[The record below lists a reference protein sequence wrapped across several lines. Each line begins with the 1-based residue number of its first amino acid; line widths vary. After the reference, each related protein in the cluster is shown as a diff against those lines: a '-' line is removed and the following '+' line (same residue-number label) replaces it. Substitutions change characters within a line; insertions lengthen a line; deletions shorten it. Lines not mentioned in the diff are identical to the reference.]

1 MPQFSKQERQNR
13 VITLN
18 YFDRLKK
25 ALALPMVLE
34 PPESS
39 DFVNYQKPLPEK
51 PDGYKSSQSSSAR
64 II

>member
-25 ALALPMVLE
+25 ALAPPMVLE

>member
-25 ALALPMVLE
+25 ALAPLMVLE

>member
-1 MPQFSKQERQNR
+1 MPTFSKQERQNR

-18 YFDRLKK
+18 YFERLKK
-25 ALALPMVLE
+25 AIAPAMVLE
-34 PPESS
+34 PPETS
-39 DFVNYQKPLPEK
+39 DFVLLPLPPK

>member
-18 YFDRLKK
+18 YFERLRK
-25 ALALPMVLE
+25 AIAPVMVLE
-34 PPESS
+34 PPETS
-39 DFVNYQKPLPEK
+39 DVALLPKK
-51 PDGYKSSQSSSAR
+51 PDGYKSSQSSSAK

>member
-1 MPQFSKQERQNR
+1 MPQFSKQEKQNR
-13 VITLN
+13 VITIN

-25 ALALPMVLE
+25 ALAPVMVLE
-34 PPESS
+34 PPETS
-39 DFVNYQKPLPEK
+39 DFVILPSK

>member
-18 YFDRLKK
+18 YFERLRKVF
-25 ALALPMVLE
+25 APAMVVE
-34 PPESS
+34 PPETS
-39 DFVNYQKPLPEK
+39 DFVLLPSK
-51 PDGYKSSQSSSAR
+51 PDGYKSSQSSSAK

>member
-1 MPQFSKQERQNR
+1 MPQFNKQERQNR

-18 YFDRLKK
+18 YFERLKN
-25 ALALPMVLE
+25 ALAPVMVLE
-34 PPESS
+34 PPETS
-39 DFVNYQKPLPEK
+39 DFMVLPLPPK

>member
-18 YFDRLKK
+18 YFERLRKVF
-25 ALALPMVLE
+25 APPMVVE
-34 PPESS
+34 PPETS
-39 DFVNYQKPLPEK
+39 DFVLLPPK
-51 PDGYKSSQSSSAR
+51 PDGYKSSQSSSAK